1 MKVNEFIE
9 KLKEVEKKPTLYG
22 WGTFMNKYKGKYL
35 LCDCSGLI
43 KGVLWGY
50 PDKGKYASNGVPDIN
65 ANTMIGAYCYSV
77 STNFYHL
84 TVGALVHME
93 GHIGVHIGNG
103 VCIESSPKWEDGI
116 QKTFIKGSGYAN
128 DQNLNERNWTSWGLF
143 KFIDYENNSVSSN
156 RPDKPLGNYVTNV
169 DTVKLLG
176 TYVVN
181 VETSLVVRTG
191 PGTNYARK
199 SKSELT
205 SDGQKHSNSR
215 GGLLPG
221 TRVTVKEWIG
231 NWARIPSGW
240 VCGDY
245 LKYVGG

>member
-9 KLKEVEKKPTLYG
+9 KLKEVEQRPTLYG

-65 ANTMIGAYCYSV
+65 ANTMIGAYCNNV

-84 TVGALVHME
+84 AVGALVHMQ

-103 VCIESSPKWEDGI
+103 ICIESSPKWEDGI
-116 QKTFIKGSGYAN
+116 QKTFIKGSGYNN
-128 DQNLNERNWTSWGLF
+128 DQKLNERSWTSWGLF

-156 RPDKPLGNYVTNV
+156 STDKP
-169 DTVKLLG
+169 LG
-176 TYVVN
+176 TYVVD
-181 VETSLVVRTG
+181 VDTALIVRTG
-191 PGTNYARK
+191 PGINYARK

-205 SDGQKHSNSR
+205 TDGQKHSNSR

-245 LKYVGG
+245 LVFVGD

>member
-9 KLKEVEKKPTLYG
+9 KLKEVEQKPTLYG
-22 WGTFMNKYKGKYL
+22 WGNFMNAYKGKYL

-43 KGVLWGY
+43 KGILWGY
-50 PDKGKYASNGVPDIN
+50 PDNGKYASNGVPDIN
-65 ANTMIGAYCYSV
+65 ANTMIGAYCDNV

-84 TVGALVHME
+84 AVGALVHME

-103 VCIESSPKWEDGI
+103 ICIESSPKWEDGI
-116 QKTFIKGSGYAN
+116 QKTFIKGSGYNN
-128 DQNLNERNWTSWGLF
+128 DQNLNERTWTSWGLF
-143 KFIDYENNSVSSN
+143 RFIDYENTSVSSN
-156 RPDKPLGNYVTNV
+156 STDKPLGTYEVDV
-169 DTVKLLG
+169 DTALI
-176 TYVVN
+176 
-181 VETSLVVRTG
+181 VRTG

-205 SDGQKHSNSR
+205 ADGQAHSNER

-221 TRVTVKEWIG
+221 TRVTVYEWIG
-231 NWARIPSGW
+231 NWARIPSGF